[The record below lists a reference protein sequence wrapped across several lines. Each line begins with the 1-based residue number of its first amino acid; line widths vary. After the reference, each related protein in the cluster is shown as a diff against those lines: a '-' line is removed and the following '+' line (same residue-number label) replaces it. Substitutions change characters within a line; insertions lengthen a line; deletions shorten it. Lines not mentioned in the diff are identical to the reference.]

1 MLKTILRADAFSSQD
16 KEQIKQ
22 LIFLFNKNTML
33 TISMTLYYKRYKI
46 PYLSTAVDCLMF
58 LKAEIVIRMI
68 P

>member
-1 MLKTILRADAFSSQD
+1 MLFSSQD

-22 LIFLFNKNTML
+22 LFFLFNKNTML

-58 LKAEIVIRMI
+58 LKAEIVIRMM

>member
-1 MLKTILRADAFSSQD
+1 MLFSSQD